1 MQVLSNILES
11 NREFLYR
18 TQLRSLRNL
27 YWLPKS
33 IQKTIIGRLDLYNC
47 ESRFLL
53 SWLEVTTDRFLHFW
67 QYYCWLNLPHCSYV
81 DVYKNCYD
89 SDYNLT
95 TLGQELHN
103 DAATLVLNQG

>member
-27 YWLPKS
+27 YWLPLE
-33 IQKTIIGRLDLYNC
+33 IVDLTINTIEIDTIYKIFIHSWIKECKDPNDVLYYVLPDRDFLDM
-47 ESRFLL
+47 
-53 SWLEVTTDRFLHFW
+53 
-67 QYYCWLNLPHCSYV
+67 
-81 DVYKNCYD
+81 YKNCYD
-89 SDYNLT
+89 SNHNLT
-95 TLGQELHN
+95 TIGQELHD